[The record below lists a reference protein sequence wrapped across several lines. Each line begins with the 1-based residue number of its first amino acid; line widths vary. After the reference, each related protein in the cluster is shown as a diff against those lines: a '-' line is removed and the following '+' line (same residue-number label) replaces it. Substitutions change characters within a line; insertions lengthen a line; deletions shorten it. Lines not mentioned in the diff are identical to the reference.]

1 MVSFVHKRYC
11 LIRTRPIL
19 YLLLSLV
26 IVGCTADPMEACM
39 KQGLER
45 KLPPDG
51 ADRGAYI
58 KARERKKAEV
68 IKYER
73 RQH

>member
-26 IVGCTADPMEACM
+26 IVGCTADPMEACV

-58 KARERKKAEV
+58 KAREQVRSECEKKL
-68 IKYER
+68 K
-73 RQH
+73 